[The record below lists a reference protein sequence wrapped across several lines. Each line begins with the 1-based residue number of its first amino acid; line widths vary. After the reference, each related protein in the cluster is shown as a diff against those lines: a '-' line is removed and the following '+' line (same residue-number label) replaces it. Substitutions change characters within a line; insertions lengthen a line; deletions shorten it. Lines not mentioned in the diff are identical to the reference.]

1 MSSITVDLPVEIVQ
15 QLELQA
21 KQQGLDPQQLASDL
35 IVEILGKQSTE
46 KEVSEV
52 DLLQRVN
59 LGFGDEWWTLYQSLI
74 ELRQSG
80 MLTEDEHL
88 QLIEMSDALEL
99 ANVDRVKALIAIAQ
113 LRGCDVKDVMKSLGI
128 SVHG

>member
-1 MSSITVDLPVEIVQ
+1 MSSITVDLPVEIAQ

-35 IVEILGKQSTE
+35 IVGILGKQSTE

-59 LGFGDEWWTLYQSLI
+59 LGFGDKWWSRYHSLI
-74 ELRQSG
+74 ELRQAENG
-80 MLTEDEHL
+80 T
-88 QLIEMSDALEL
+88 
-99 ANVDRVKALIAIAQ
+99 
-113 LRGCDVKDVMKSLGI
+113 
-128 SVHG
+128 

>member
-46 KEVSEV
+46 KEVSEI

-74 ELRQSG
+74 ELRQSET
-80 MLTEDEHL
+80 LTEDEHL

-99 ANVDRVKALIAIAQ
+99 ANVDRIKALIVIAQ
-113 LRGCDVKDVMKSLGI
+113 LRGCDVKDVMKSLN
-128 SVHG
+128 

>member
-1 MSSITVDLPVEIVQ
+1 MSSITVNLPVGTIQ

-35 IVEILGKQSTE
+35 IVGILGKQSTE
-46 KEVSEV
+46 QEVFEV

-59 LGFGDEWWTLYQSLI
+59 LGFGDEWWSKYHSLI
-74 ELRQSG
+74 ELRQAET
-80 MLTEDEHL
+80 LTENEHL
-88 QLIEMSDALEL
+88 QLMEMSDALEL

-113 LRGCDVKDVMKSLGI
+113 LRGCDIKDVMKSLGI